1 MMSKTNK
8 ISEFIADNK
17 AEILLIGDCR
27 LIGFSIFYLAE
38 VIRTTFGKDN
48 NE

>member
-1 MMSKTNK
+1 MSKANK
-8 ISEFIADNK
+8 IAEFITDNK
-17 AEILLIGDCR
+17 AEILRIGDCR

-38 VIRTTFGKDN
+38 VIRTTFGKEK